1 MAEIGLQENWA
12 VEISQA
18 ITDSSHQISSIFRIL
33 SLLELDPELMKNRM
47 ISNRLEALKKNLQQ
61 TIERFQQLDSQLSRD
76 LRQWQY
82 QKRMFEDLKGDE
94 KPFPTLKK
102 TMGERENDFCHFKLN

>member
-1 MAEIGLQENWA
+1 MTEIRFQENWLA
-12 VEISQA
+12 EISQE
-18 ITDSSHQISSIFRIL
+18 IEDSIYRISSVFRTL
-33 SLLELDPELMKNRM
+33 SLLELDAELMKNRTV
-47 ISNRLEALKKNLQQ
+47 SNRFEELKENLQQ
-61 TIERFQQLDSQLSRD
+61 TIERFQQLDSQLSQD

-102 TMGERENDFCHFKLN
+102 TMGQR

>member
-1 MAEIGLQENWA
+1 MTEIRFQENWLA
-12 VEISQA
+12 EISQE
-18 ITDSSHQISSIFRIL
+18 IEDSTYRISSVFRTL
-33 SLLELDPELMKNRM
+33 SLLELDEELMKNRM
-47 ISNRLEALKKNLQQ
+47 ISNRFEELKKNLQQ
-61 TIERFQQLDSQLSRD
+61 TIERFQQMDSQFSQD

-102 TMGERENDFCHFKLN
+102 TMGER